1 MKVAFDMGAA
11 REQPTGITR
20 YVRELAHALPRGAVD
35 LRPYVVS
42 FTANDVEEDV
52 RHLRL
57 PARALDIG
65 WRFLSRPVI
74 ESVVGPVDVVHGTN
88 FVLPPARAA
97 KGVVTVHDLA
107 FARSDGAVRNRRLRA
122 MTPWSVR
129 RADAIIVPSRVV
141 AEEVADRYG
150 VPEER
155 VAVIP
160 EGVSRRFFD
169 ASPLSPERL
178 AALGIS
184 TPFVAAVGT
193 IQPRKNLNRLIEAW
207 RRAGSELGGWTLA
220 LIGPAGWGTQP
231 PTTPGVVRTGWIPD
245 DLLPRVL
252 ASASFF
258 CYPSLYEG
266 FGLPPLEAMAA
277 GTPVLV
283 GDYGAAREWLDGAA
297 VFVDR
302 EDVDSIADGLRRI
315 SADESLRRRIAAA
328 GSERAR
334 SFTWERTARGRW
346 ASTKQCWK
354 GRQGCSKYPIRRA
367 CFCCRRTRSGS
378 AGSNG

>member
-1 MKVAFDMGAA
+1 MRVAFDTGAA

-20 YVRELAHALPRGAVD
+20 YVRELAHALPRTDVD

-42 FTANDVEEDV
+42 FTAKDVEEDV

-57 PARALDIG
+57 PARALDIA
-65 WRFLSRPVI
+65 WRCLSRPVI
-74 ESVVGPVDVVHGTN
+74 ESLVGPVDVVHGTN

-107 FARSDGAVRNRRLRA
+107 FARRDGAMRDRRLRT

-141 AEEVADRYG
+141 AEEVMEHYG
-150 VPEER
+150 VPNER
-155 VAVIP
+155 VAVTP
-160 EGVSRRFFD
+160 EGVSSRFFD
-169 ASPLSPERL
+169 ASPLPPARL

-184 TPFVAAVGT
+184 SPFVAAVGT

-207 RRAGSELGGWTLA
+207 RLTAEELRGWTLA
-220 LIGPAGWGTQP
+220 LIGPAGWGNEP
-231 PTTPGVVRTGWIPD
+231 PTMPGVVRTGWLPD
-245 DLLPRVL
+245 DLLPHVL

-283 GDYGAAREWLDGAA
+283 GNYGAACEWLDGAA

-302 EDVDSIADGLRRI
+302 EDVDSIADGLIRI
-315 SADESLRRRIAAA
+315 AGDHDLRQRIAAA

-334 SFTWERTARGRW
+334 SFTWERTAHATVGVYD
-346 ASTKQCWK
+346 AVLE
-354 GRQGCSKYPIRRA
+354 G
-367 CFCCRRTRSGS
+367 
-378 AGSNG
+378 

>member
-1 MKVAFDMGAA
+1 VRVAFDTGAA

-20 YVRELAHALPRGAVD
+20 YVRELAQVLPGRGVD
-35 LRPYVVS
+35 LHRYVVS
-42 FTANDVEEDV
+42 FTAKDVDVDV
-52 RHLRL
+52 RHVRF

-65 WRFLSRPVI
+65 WRLLSRPVI
-74 ESVVGPVDVVHGTN
+74 ESLVGPVDLVHGTN
-88 FVLPPARAA
+88 FVLPPAHEA

-107 FARSDGAVRNRRLRA
+107 FARRDGGVRDRRLRA

-141 AEEVADRYG
+141 AEEVMERYG
-150 VPEER
+150 VPQER
-155 VAVIP
+155 VAVTP
-160 EGVSRRFFD
+160 EGVSSRFFD
-169 ASPLSPERL
+169 PSPLPPARL

-184 TPFVAAVGT
+184 IPFVAAVGT

-207 RRAGSELGGWTLA
+207 RRAAAELRGWTLA
-220 LIGPAGWGTQP
+220 LIGPAGWGNQP
-231 PTTPGVVRTGWIPD
+231 PTMPGVIRTGWLPD
-245 DLLPRVL
+245 DLLPHVL

-277 GTPVLV
+277 GTPALV
-283 GDYGAAREWLDGAA
+283 GNYGAAREWLDGAA

-302 EDVDSIADGLRRI
+302 EDVDSIADGLMRI
-315 SADESLRRRIAAA
+315 AGDHDLRQRIAAA

-334 SFTWERTARGRW
+334 SFTWERTAQATVGVYD
-346 ASTKQCWK
+346 AVLE
-354 GRQGCSKYPIRRA
+354 G
-367 CFCCRRTRSGS
+367 
-378 AGSNG
+378 